1 MEKQLGWTPKLG
13 GAKSPGILLG
23 SSNSVSQVDGV
34 SDMAPAFSS
43 MGRGFR
49 KGTMASACLD
59 ASHFSSSLYVTG
71 AFQATTLVLE
81 LRGSESEVSPWVVS
95 LRVTI

>member
-34 SDMAPAFSS
+34 SDVAPAC
-43 MGRGFR
+43 GLHGFAGGGLR
-49 KGTMASACLD
+49 KGTMASAQPN
-59 ASHFSSSLYVTG
+59 A
-71 AFQATTLVLE
+71 
-81 LRGSESEVSPWVVS
+81 
-95 LRVTI
+95 